1 MSTPQDIIKTALDIL
16 AGPEREVELVISDGI
31 EVKTRY
37 GTLTG
42 LSGQGDDA
50 YVTVDDYRFWADED
64 GGIITAR
71 TLVDI
76 SEIISISPVS

>member
-1 MSTPQDIIKTALDIL
+1 MSTSQDIIKTALDIL
-16 AGPEREVELVISDGI
+16 AGPDREVELVIADGI
-31 EVKTRY
+31 DVRTRY

-42 LSGQGDDA
+42 LSGQGDSA
-50 YVTVDDYRFWADED
+50 YVTITGYRAERDGDVIADY
-64 GGIITAR
+64 